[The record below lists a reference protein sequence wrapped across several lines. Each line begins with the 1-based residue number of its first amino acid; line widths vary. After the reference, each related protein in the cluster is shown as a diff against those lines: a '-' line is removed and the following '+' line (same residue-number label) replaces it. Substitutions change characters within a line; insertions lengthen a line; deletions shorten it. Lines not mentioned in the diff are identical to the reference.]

1 MKNYQGID
9 IVLAVLMMLS
19 TIIIVGWIER
29 SSIQVWDN
37 YLTMQPPTSAL
48 TWLRWGLGD
57 ISEAQFYK
65 SELASLGLLMGSVIA
80 YFFQNSVLNG
90 KASN

>member
-29 SSIQVWDN
+29 SSI
-37 YLTMQPPTSAL
+37 YC
-48 TWLRWGLGD
+48 
-57 ISEAQFYK
+57 K
-65 SELASLGLLMGSVIA
+65 
-80 YFFQNSVLNG
+80 
-90 KASN
+90 